1 MKDESEPKG
10 MPIYLDAY
18 ERGVVDAMD
27 GDEEASEDW
36 FPSNKPAFKL
46 WRCLESM
53 LDLEELIEVASQA
66 KNATKRK
73 RKLKIAVT
81 PLHSFIKNLD
91 DLLNDIQ
98 TNPETRGRLSDVDLA
113 QIKTIAEEFSDVLP
127 HDRKST
133 VSTFRNK
140 LSSHIDKK
148 IHPREAQNLANSLDQ
163 HEFGKYLHICLHL
176 TLDLMKLDIYAWS
189 CRSPSE
195 EYVTFMT
202 NEPYIVTIKP
212 QGKYGAELAG
222 LRVSKK
228 SPKTSISDVIGKLVA
243 LSQWMFKGDQP
254 RISSLKEDSKENW
267 NTFSPNLGM
276 YKKSF

>member
-1 MKDESEPKG
+1 
-10 MPIYLDAY
+10 MPIYIDPI

-27 GDEEASEDW
+27 NDGDANEDW

-53 LDLEELIEVASQA
+53 LDLEELIELASQA

-81 PLHSFIKNLD
+81 SLHSFIKNHD

-98 TNPETRGRLSDVDLA
+98 TNSETRGRLSDTDLS
-113 QIKTIAEEFSDVLP
+113 QVKTVARDFSDVLP
-127 HDRKST
+127 HDHKSA

-140 LSSHIDKK
+140 LSSHIDKN
-148 IHPREAQNLANSLDQ
+148 IHPREAQKLAGTLDQ

-176 TLDLMKLDIYAWS
+176 TLDLLKLDIYAWS

-195 EYVTFMT
+195 EYLTFMT

-212 QGKYGAELAG
+212 EGENGAEL
-222 LRVSKK
+222 
-228 SPKTSISDVIGKLVA
+228 
-243 LSQWMFKGDQP
+243 
-254 RISSLKEDSKENW
+254 
-267 NTFSPNLGM
+267 
-276 YKKSF
+276 

>member
-10 MPIYLDAY
+10 IPIYFDTY

-27 GDEEASEDW
+27 GDGDASEDW
-36 FPSNKPAFKL
+36 FPSNKAAFKL

-66 KNATKRK
+66 KNATKKK

-81 PLHSFIKNLD
+81 SLHSFIKNLD

-98 TNPETRGRLSDVDLA
+98 TNSETRGRLSETDLT
-113 QIKTIAEEFSDVLP
+113 QIKAIAEEFSDVLP
-127 HDRKST
+127 HDNKST

-148 IHPREAQNLANSLDQ
+148 IHPREAQKLAASLSQ

-176 TLDLMKLDIYAWS
+176 ILDLLKLDIYAWS
-189 CRSPSE
+189 CRSPSDE
-195 EYVTFMT
+195 CVTFMT
-202 NEPYIVTIKP
+202 NEPYIVTFKP
-212 QGKYGAELAG
+212 EGENGAELAG

-228 SPKTSISDVIGKLVA
+228 SPKTSISDVVGRLVA

-254 RISSLKEDSKENW
+254 RISSLKEDSKEKW
-267 NTFSPNLGM
+267 NTFSSNLGM